1 MWICEQGTFSILAV
15 NAAAQSLYG
24 FSQEEFLA
32 MSFLEICPDLDS
44 IDLEPDSGHVAQGQK
59 VTERHRLKSGRVLD
73 VEIWRQKIDH
83 DGTPAELVS
92 ARHISDLGAA
102 WGMQQQAG
110 ARKEAAHDTRDALVV
125 QFQKMFG
132 DIQGMFLVFSP
143 ESFHVVAVSDEFLNV
158 TGLVRHD
165 VVGKT
170 LFEALP
176 IEACDTTHDRLQNSF
191 ERVLQTGKADM
202 LELLGF
208 HLPGMSGRPWSVAI
222 TPVAGPDEKVIH
234 LMLRMQDIT
243 VSMEP
248 RVMDAPGDDGG
259 AVKTARIDLFAQ
271 TRELKSD
278 NLRLAELA
286 TRLRTTQRL
295 LGTGTWDYIIAED
308 RLEFSD
314 NVYAM
319 YGISPEDFGHGFND
333 YIALIHPDD
342 RLEMRNALDAF
353 LSSVERYLSFE
364 HKVLLEEGRI
374 VHIHGVLERMD
385 TVLGPSLCGVVQDV
399 TETVE
404 ASNALARAKRML
416 EIAGT
421 SAKFGAWHYD
431 VQADKGEW
439 SSQVARI
446 HDEPDGFTPSFYAA
460 LGYFVPGDQERML
473 ELVTACR
480 DEGKPF
486 DVTVQVVTAKHRKIW
501 ARVTAEAVRDE
512 AGRITSLCG
521 SMQDVSELVS
531 IRARAEESE
540 GLLEVAGRAVRLG
553 GWRVSLAD
561 HSVSWT
567 DGIAAIHELPA
578 GTRPTLQSGIDYF
591 APEERDDARKV
602 FEDCAKYGIPFN
614 DVRDLITSK
623 GNRVTV
629 RSVGEPVFDDS
640 GKIVA
645 VQGAMQDVSELIHAQ
660 KKADELATRLAE
672 TLENIGD
679 AFFTLDREWRFTY
692 LNDLAQ
698 RLLEKPKNMLLEQ
711 PIFEQFPE
719 LINTEFDVKC
729 TRAFKTGE
737 TVRFEQNVMTLD
749 RRLRINAH
757 PAPNGLA
764 VYFVDI
770 TQEHARN
777 EQLRLLDAAVR
788 NINDIVVI
796 TDLRNLD
803 EMGSPRIVYVN
814 DAFERLTG
822 FSREEVIGFT
832 PRLLHG
838 PKTDRAELGRIRA
851 AAIARQP
858 VRAELINYTKSGNE
872 YWLEIDVVPLSNE
885 AGAFTHLVAV
895 QREITSRRNAEE
907 ALRISEMRF
916 RFIAHATGIAIW
928 EWDVKEARLW
938 WSDGMLE
945 LFGYTPEPDRAVR
958 DVWRA
963 NVHSDDLS
971 RVEESLER
979 LLSGQT
985 DAVLERY
992 RFWRVDDAW
1001 AHIESRAF
1009 LIRDDKG
1016 APLRI
1021 LGSMVDISD
1030 RLEMEERLRQ
1040 SQKLEAVGQLTGGVA
1055 HDFNNLL
1062 TIILGNT
1069 ELLQERLEDTHE
1081 LRKFADMIAM
1091 ASDRA
1096 AELTNRLLA
1105 FSRKQALQ
1113 PQIVKINA
1121 VLDGIEE
1128 MLRRTLGEDIDIQIH
1143 REDDLWATEVDLSQL
1158 ESALLNLAINSRD
1171 AMPDGGSLTIETA
1184 NVTLDDDYVSN
1195 ELGVRP
1201 GQYVVISVTDTGI
1214 GISKDKIDRVFE
1226 PFFTTKDIGKG
1237 TGLGL
1242 SMVYGFL
1249 KQTGGHI
1256 RIYSEANEGTVV
1268 KLYFPRLQGEQTE
1281 VGPERETSIAQHG
1294 QETILVVEDDS
1305 MILQQLMAQLTGL
1318 GYKVVTAS
1326 SGTPALAI
1334 LRERS
1339 DIDLLFT
1346 DVVLPGGMN
1355 GRQIAEAAQE
1365 IRPGLKVLYTSGYS
1379 ENAII
1384 HHGRLDR
1391 GVELLSKPYRRSELA
1406 AKLRKVIES

>member
-1 MWICEQGTFSILAV
+1 MWICETDSFSILAA
-15 NAAAQSLYG
+15 NHAAQSVFG
-24 FSQEEFLA
+24 ISREKFL
-32 MSFLEICPDLDS
+32 SNTLLDYCPDLDTTTEHAGQTLS
-44 IDLEPDSGHVAQGQK
+44 ARFRLGTEGQG
-59 VTERHRLKSGRVLD
+59 LKSGAMLD
-73 VEIWRQKIDH
+73 VELTRQIIDH
-83 DGTPAELVS
+83 NGKTADLFI
-92 ARHISDLGAA
+92 ARTVHGLGAA
-102 WGMQQQAG
+102 CCTPQKAN
-110 ARKEAAHDTRDALVV
+110 AHDDAVRQTRDSLIA
-125 QFQKMFG
+125 QFQKLFN
-132 DIQGMFLVFSP
+132 DIPGMFLVFSP
-143 ESFHVVAVSDEFLNV
+143 DSFHIVAVSDEFLNV
-158 TGLVRHD
+158 TGHVRHD

-170 LFEALP
+170 VFEALP
-176 IEACDTTHDRLQNSF
+176 IDACDTTHARLQASF
-191 ERVLQTGKADM
+191 KRVQQTGKSDL
-202 LELLGF
+202 LELVGF
-208 HLPGMSGRPWSVAI
+208 HQAGMSERLWSVAI
-222 TPVAGPDEKVIH
+222 TPVAGQDEKVIH
-234 LMLRMQDIT
+234 LMLRMQDAA
-243 VSMEP
+243 VSMEA
-248 RVMDAPGDDGG
+248 RRADAQQDDGQ
-259 AVKTARIDLFAQ
+259 AVKPANIDLFAHA
-271 TRELKSD
+271 RELKSD
-278 NLRLAELA
+278 NQRLAELA

-295 LGTGTWDYIIAED
+295 LGTGTWDYIISED
-308 RLEFSD
+308 RLEFSE

-333 YIALIHPDD
+333 YIALIHPDE
-342 RLEMRNALDAF
+342 RLRVREDLDQF
-353 LSSVERYLSFE
+353 LSSEERYLSFE
-364 HKVLLEEGRI
+364 HKILQDDGRI
-374 VHIHGVLERMD
+374 VHVHGVIERAD

-404 ASNALARAKRML
+404 ASEALARAKRML

-431 VQADKGEW
+431 VLADKGEW

-446 HDEPDGFTPSFYAA
+446 HDEPEGFTPSFEAA
-460 LGYFVPGDQERML
+460 LGYFASADRDRML
-473 ELVTACR
+473 ECVTACR
-480 DEGKPF
+480 DSGKPF
-486 DVTVQVVTAKHRKIW
+486 DVTVQVVTAKNRKIW
-501 ARVTAEAVRDE
+501 ARVTAEAVRD
-512 AGRITSLCG
+512 ASGRITSLFG

-561 HSVSWT
+561 QSVSWT
-567 DGIAAIHELPA
+567 DGVAAIHELPA
-578 GTRPTLQSGIDYF
+578 GTRPTLLGGIDYF
-591 APEERDDARKV
+591 APEEREDALKV
-602 FEDCAKYGIPFN
+602 FEDCAQHGVPFN
-614 DVRDLITSK
+614 DVRELITSK

-629 RSVGEPVFDDS
+629 RSVGEPVFDES
-640 GKIVA
+640 GAIIA
-645 VQGAMQDVSELIHAQ
+645 VQGAMQDISELINAQ
-660 KKADELATRLAE
+660 KKADELSLRLAE

-679 AFFTLDREWRFTY
+679 AFFTLDKEWRFTY
-692 LNDLAQ
+692 LNDRAQ
-698 RLLEKPKNMLLEQ
+698 RILGKPKDTLLQ
-711 PIFEQFPE
+711 TRLLDQFPE
-719 LINTEFDVKC
+719 LIDSEFDFRC

-737 TVRFEQNVMTLD
+737 TVRFEQNVASLG

-796 TDLRNLD
+796 TDLRDLD
-803 EMGSPRIVYVN
+803 EMDSPRIVYVN
-814 DAFERLTG
+814 DAFERLTE

-838 PKTDRAELGRIRA
+838 PKTDRSELARIRA

-858 VRAELINYTKSGNE
+858 VRAELINYTKSGKE
-872 YWLEIDVVPLSNE
+872 YWLEIDVVPISNE
-885 AGAFTHLVAV
+885 AGAYTHLVAV
-895 QREITSRRNAEE
+895 QRNITSRRFSEE

-928 EWDVKEARLW
+928 EWDVDEERLW

-945 LFGYTPEPDRAVR
+945 LFGYTPEPDRAIR

-963 NVHSDDLS
+963 NVHPDDLS

-1001 AHIESRAF
+1001 AHVESRAF
-1009 LIRDDKG
+1009 LIRDDTG

-1069 ELLQERLEDTHE
+1069 ELLQEQLDESNE

-1113 PQIVKINA
+1113 PQVVDVNE
-1121 VLDGIEE
+1121 VLGGIEE
-1128 MLRRTLGEDIDIQIH
+1128 MLRRTLGEDIDIRIH
-1143 REDDLWATEVDLSQL
+1143 CEKELWATEVDLSQL
-1158 ESALLNLAINSRD
+1158 ESAVLNLAINSRD
-1171 AMPDGGSLTIETA
+1171 AMPEGGSLTIETA
-1184 NVTLDDDYVSN
+1184 NVALDDDYVSN

-1201 GQYVVISVTDTGI
+1201 GQYVVISVTDTGV

-1242 SMVYGFL
+1242 SMVYGFV

-1268 KLYFPRLQGEQTE
+1268 KLYFPKLQGEQAE
-1281 VGPERETSIAQHG
+1281 AGPEREISVVQHG

-1334 LRERS
+1334 LRERT

-1406 AKLRKVIES
+1406 AKLRKVIEA